1 MIRNLGTPKV
11 FGLQP
16 LWWKMLKVELNVKNW
31 RLIITISNYRV
42 RHLLV
47 VPQAASRVKSCIA
60 KIAVV
65 VPFVFVELHMVLS
78 GIFIF
83 KYFSAHSAPG
93 WCFGRNPPLKNWKKQ
108 TNNKQKKLTNS
119 RIAFIRKSFLLDFKC
134 LVRLVYICFLG
145 ILVNLTGEF
154 LRFFTSV
161 FNGFGKS
168 STCSWCNLKVWAENS
183 RQIL

>member
-31 RLIITISNYRV
+31 RLIITISNYLV

-145 ILVNLTGEF
+145 ILVNLTGDS
-154 LRFFTSV
+154 LRFLSGALRV
-161 FNGFGKS
+161 SGKLNSCLKFNFE
-168 STCSWCNLKVWAENS
+168 VRAENS